1 MRVPTNDEIQADV
14 IALIAE
20 TARDWEYG
28 GEISSAT
35 RLFADLGFE
44 SLDAVILGTAI
55 QERYKRAMPF
65 AELLASIGSSGSD
78 LSVAQLV
85 TFIRTHLHPA
95 AERVS

>member
-1 MRVPTNDEIQADV
+1 MSIPSSDAIQTDV
-14 IALIAE
+14 IDLIGAA
-20 TARDWEYG
+20 ARDWDYEG
-28 GEISSAT
+28 TIGPAT

-78 LSVAQLV
+78 LSISQLV
-85 TFIRTHLHPA
+85 TFIRTHLDPVT
-95 AERVS
+95 ERVS